1 MRSRLD
7 DLPFGDPVLVDTV
20 GRSLLGLL
28 VSIHLPLRDYYSSGL
43 RDDLFNNFKMNI
55 LQKASVTVNRRLIKS
70 AAFSKLTMANE
81 ESKHRMKLPLYDLEP
96 KLENCWVAPN
106 STVVGEVR
114 IRRWSS
120 VWYNCVIRGDINRVD
135 IHNFTSIGENTVIHT
150 AAALPTGMPAK
161 VYIGRNCVIGRGCTL
176 YSCHIEDDVTIGDKC
191 VILEGAR
198 IEKGA

>member
-161 VYIGRNCVIGRGCTL
+161 VYIGRNCVIGRGCSL

>member
-28 VSIHLPLRDYYSSGL
+28 VSIHLPLRDYYSLGL